1 MHLTPFVQVD
11 DLPFSTTRAA
21 LLRRKG
27 TPLRRFINDVAL
39 EAFDYGGVVFR
50 FQASGRLEEVTQRAP
65 VMHLGEVAIPFRALP
80 AFVAAQD
87 PDAFERAGFVVS
99 PRFGLAF
106 VPADPDWVTALARH
120 CIPTWRAL
128 GAARHP
134 GDGWR
139 PRSAGLQ
146 AGGPDQFLHHHQ

>member
-27 TPLRRFINDVAL
+27 PPLRRFINDVAL
-39 EAFDYGGVVFR
+39 EVFDYGGVVFR

-87 PDAFERAGFVVS
+87 PDAFELS
-99 PRFGLAF
+99 LI
-106 VPADPDWVTALARH
+106 H
-120 CIPTWRAL
+120 ISEPT
-128 GAARHP
+128 
-134 GDGWR
+134 R
-139 PRSAGLQ
+139 PY
-146 AGGPDQFLHHHQ
+146 

>member
-11 DLPFSTTRAA
+11 DVLFSTTRTA
-21 LLRRKG
+21 LLRRRG
-27 TPLRRFINDVAL
+27 PPLRRFINDVAL
-39 EAFDYGGVVFR
+39 EVFDYGGVVFR

-65 VMHLGEVAIPFRALP
+65 VLHLGGVAIPFRALP

-87 PDAFERAGFVVS
+87 LDAFERAGFVVS

-106 VPADPDWVTALARH
+106 VPADPDWVTGLARH

-128 GAARHP
+128 APPVPPP
-134 GDGWR
+134 G
-139 PRSAGLQ
+139 
-146 AGGPDQFLHHHQ
+146 